1 MLAELLKGSEPCSVS
16 FGVYLLR
23 GPELIDQLHLN
34 ITIPF
39 IALVS
44 SPHFPVSQGNVRSFF
59 G

>member
-44 SPHFPVSQGNVRSFF
+44 SPHFPVSQGK
-59 G
+59 